1 MKTAFFIFELAETAS
16 VTAETKSQLYTFAY
30 TVSPEF
36 GLGILPAASIIIFS
50 PFSFKFLESMEIQ
63 CLHTGPVICIP
74 LFFIQTGSTADSKRF
89 VQGFYPFLLAP
100 SVTEDAKGKP
110 VNTLLLL

>member
-36 GLGILPAASIIIFS
+36 GLGILPAASIIIF
-50 PFSFKFLESMEIQ
+50 F
-63 CLHTGPVICIP
+63 P
-74 LFFIQTGSTADSKRF
+74 LFF
-89 VQGFYPFLLAP
+89 
-100 SVTEDAKGKP
+100 
-110 VNTLLLL
+110 